1 MEKQLERTIRKT
13 QTSKVLEG
21 QIIDPRPR
29 QSPKTP
35 LGTIAYGGAVVA
47 LGFFAVNAVAT
58 AVLCVGGIAA
68 LTVLTGRHK
77 G

>member
-1 MEKQLERTIRKT
+1 MEKQLERTLRKT
-13 QTSKVLEG
+13 SASKVLEG
-21 QIIDPRPR
+21 QIIDPGPR
-29 QSPKTP
+29 KPPKSPV
-35 LGTIAYGGAVVA
+35 GTIAYGGAVVA

-77 G
+77 